1 MILVVGGTG
10 QLGGRVVRLLLDRGE
25 QVRCL
30 VRAGSDD
37 SALRALGAE
46 IVRGDL
52 TDPASLPGAC
62 QGVSTVV
69 ATATAI
75 SGRLAGARSP
85 TIVEVDARG
94 MAALVT
100 AAERAGV
107 ARFVYLSFAGAESGL
122 GSPME
127 RAKLVIERRLR
138 AAGLRAVIVR
148 PDAYQDVHLAPLG
161 RFDARGGNVA
171 VIGRGDTRRRPVA
184 VDDVAA
190 LVAAVALEPD
200 PPEVIEFGGPEAISR
215 NEAIAV
221 AERATGRPM
230 KRQRMP
236 AAAARIGVRLLAR
249 RNDAMASVLA
259 AGLHQDRVE
268 ARWDDGPLRQRGI
281 MGRSATEYIEEQAR
295 G

>member
-10 QLGGRVVRLLLDRGE
+10 QLGGRVVRLLRDRGE
-25 QVRCL
+25 KVRCL

-37 SALRALGAE
+37 APLRAVGAE
-46 IVRGDL
+46 IVQGDL
-52 TDPASLPGAC
+52 IDPATLPGAC
-62 QGVSTVV
+62 EGVATVV

-75 SGRLAGARSP
+75 TGRLAGARHPS
-85 TIVEVDARG
+85 IVEVDGRG
-94 MAALVT
+94 MAALVG
-100 AAERAGV
+100 AAARAGV
-107 ARFVYLSFAGAESGL
+107 ERFVYLSFAGAESGL

-127 RAKLVIERRLR
+127 RAKLAIERRLR
-138 AAGLRAVIVR
+138 ASQLRAVIVR
-148 PDAYQDVHLAPLG
+148 PDAYQDIHLAPLG
-161 RFDARGGNVA
+161 RFDVAGGKAA

-200 PPEVIEFGGPEAISR
+200 PPEVVEFGGPEAISR
-215 NEAIAV
+215 NQAIAV

-230 KRQRMP
+230 KRRRTP
-236 AAAARIGVRLLAR
+236 AVAARLGMRLLAR
-249 RNDAMASVLA
+249 RNDALASVFA

-268 ARWDDGPLRQRGI
+268 ARWDDGPLRERGI
-281 MGRSATEYIEEQAR
+281 AGRSATQFIQEQAL